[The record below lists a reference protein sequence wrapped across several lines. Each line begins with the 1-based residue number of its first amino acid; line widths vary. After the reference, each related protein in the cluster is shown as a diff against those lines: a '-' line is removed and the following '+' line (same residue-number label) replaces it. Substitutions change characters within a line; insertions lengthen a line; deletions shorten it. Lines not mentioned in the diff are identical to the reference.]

1 MGEATKKAESKCL
14 QGKDP
19 EASLFGPQDRRKTRG
34 LIILSILKAEVQSR
48 AAERRLKSAEK
59 QFAPLRPPSMQPGN
73 SIDPAKRKITFTL
86 EGSTN
91 QVLEPG
97 A

>member
-1 MGEATKKAESKCL
+1 MGEATKIAESKCL

-48 AAERRLKSAEK
+48 AAERRL
-59 QFAPLRPPSMQPGN
+59 
-73 SIDPAKRKITFTL
+73 D
-86 EGSTN
+86 
-91 QVLEPG
+91 
-97 A
+97 